1 MNMPKF
7 DFNKEAEQ
15 YDHYYTTDFG
25 TKVDAVETRTVK
37 KHLEKLPEHEAL
49 EIGCGTGHWT
59 MFFSDCG
66 FQITGIDLAEKMLKK
81 AIDKNIP
88 GAVFMQMD
96 AENLMFGN
104 ESVKNIFTIAT
115 AEFTDN
121 KQKFFDEAY
130 RVLKRD
136 GYFLIGALN
145 ENSPLGKNKNEDPVF
160 KNAEFFTYDSL
171 QRYLN
176 RFGHAEIEGC
186 VLIDDKGQILDYTE
200 KHEIP
205 AEKLNREGAFFVGCV
220 KKL

>member
-1 MNMPKF
+1 MPKF

-15 YDHYYTTDFG
+15 YDNYYNTDFG
-25 TKVDAVETRTVK
+25 IKVDAVEKRIVQ
-37 KHLEKLPEHEAL
+37 KHLEKIGEREAL

-59 MFFSDCG
+59 MFFSDRG
-66 FQITGIDLAEKMLKK
+66 FQITAIDLAEEMLKK

-88 GAVFMQMD
+88 GAVFTQMD

-130 RVLKRD
+130 RVLKRN

-145 ENSPLGKNKNEDPVF
+145 ENSPMGKNKSQDHVF

-171 QRYLN
+171 KKYLN
-176 RFGHAEIEGC
+176 RFGHADIDGC
-186 VLIDDKGQILDYTE
+186 VLIDERGQILDYPE
-200 KHEIP
+200 EHEIP
-205 AEKLNREGAFFVGCV
+205 AEKLNREGAFFVATV